1 MATNVSSI
9 IHRSPVRVFV
19 YEHTC
24 ALADA
29 SLSESLRAEG
39 RAMLSAALD
48 DFGRVP
54 GVEGVTLTAGPGCD
68 AFCELARSADW
79 TLVIAPEFDGILA
92 ERCRQ
97 VEESGG
103 RLLGPSSA
111 AVRLTADK
119 LDLARHL
126 RAAGVPTPQCTQ
138 AGGTAVFPAV
148 LKPRDGAGSQAT
160 FIIGNEGETTR
171 CLRQAAAE
179 GWRGELILQTFVPG
193 TAASVA
199 FLVGPGRCVSLLPAA
214 QHLSDDGR
222 FRYLGG
228 SVPLPDGLRERAVTL
243 GRRAVEA
250 VPGLRG
256 YVGVDVVLGEEDS
269 VIEINPRLT
278 TSYVGLRALA
288 KTNLAEAMLR
298 IAAGEEVALRWCP
311 GVVRFR
317 ADGTL

>member
-1 MATNVSSI
+1 
-9 IHRSPVRVFV
+9 
-19 YEHTC
+19 
-24 ALADA
+24 
-29 SLSESLRAEG
+29 
-39 RAMLSAALD
+39 MLSAVLD
-48 DFGRVP
+48 DFGHVP
-54 GVEGVTLTAGPGCD
+54 GVEGVTLAAGAGCE

-119 LDLARHL
+119 LALSHHL
-126 RAAGVPTPQCTQ
+126 RAAGVPTPECTQ
-138 AGGTAVFPAV
+138 VGGTAVFPAV

-160 FIIGNEGETTR
+160 FLIDNEGETAGR
-171 CLRQAAAE
+171 LRQAAAE
-179 GWRGELILQTFVPG
+179 GWGGELILQAFAPG

-199 FLVGPGRCVSLLPAA
+199 FLVGTGRCVALAPAA

-243 GRRAVEA
+243 ARRAVEA

-256 YVGVDVVLGEEDS
+256 YVGVDVVLGEVDA

-288 KTNLAEAMLR
+288 ETNLAAAMLR
-298 IAAGEEVALRWCP
+298 VAAGEEAALRWRP
-311 GVVRFR
+311 GVVRFG